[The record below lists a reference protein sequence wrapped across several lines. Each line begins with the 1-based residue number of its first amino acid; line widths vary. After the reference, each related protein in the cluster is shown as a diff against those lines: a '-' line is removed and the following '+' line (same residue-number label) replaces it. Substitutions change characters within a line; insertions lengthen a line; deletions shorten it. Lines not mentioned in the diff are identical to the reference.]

1 MVNSW
6 HFGFFHITYLP
17 LSCAPLPQVFRP
29 CVLDHTHPIH
39 TGGPDPRNGRSKS
52 TLPKSPD
59 LARRC
64 TRFLNLARHSLSRL
78 VANMVVVDGVDL
90 DSLDYIHKFP
100 YNGTIATGGDSL
112 REDLNI
118 FYESGD
124 IAWMITSTALVLL
137 MIPGVGFFYS
147 GLARRKSALSLIWLS
162 VMGTAVTT
170 FQWFFW
176 GYSLTFSHTASSYI
190 GDLSNFGFKDVL
202 AQPSVGTSR
211 IPDLLFAVYQGMFSA
226 ITVALATGAVA
237 ERGRMLPCIVFML
250 IWSTIIYDPI
260 ACWTWN
266 PAGWSNKLGG
276 LDFAGGTPVHIA
288 SGTAALAY
296 SMMLGKRR
304 GHGTH
309 ELNFRPHNVT
319 HIVIGTVFL
328 WVGWFGFNAGS
339 ALSANMRAVMAAWV
353 TNLAACVGG
362 ITWCVLDYRLERK
375 WSTVGFCSGVV
386 AGLVAITPGSGF
398 VPSWAAVP
406 FGVLG
411 ACFANYATKLKFVLG
426 IDDSLDIFA
435 VHAVG
440 GFVGNILTALFAADY
455 IAHLDGVTVIN
466 GGWINQHWIQLAY
479 QLADSV
485 AGGVYSFGGTCII
498 LFVINLIP
506 GLKIRADEEAEI
518 LGIDDAEIG
527 EFAYDYVELTR
538 EVLTEVENDDGNSR
552 FSADGNPTF
561 DPREKNSIP
570 LIDARVFATQSSH
583 LPHAQ

>member
-1 MVNSW
+1 
-6 HFGFFHITYLP
+6 
-17 LSCAPLPQVFRP
+17 
-29 CVLDHTHPIH
+29 
-39 TGGPDPRNGRSKS
+39 
-52 TLPKSPD
+52 
-59 LARRC
+59 
-64 TRFLNLARHSLSRL
+64 
-78 VANMVVVDGVDL
+78 MVVLEGVDL
-90 DSLDYIHKFP
+90 DALGYIIKLP
-100 YNGTIATGGDSL
+100 YNGTGATGGDSL
-112 REDLNI
+112 TEDLNI
-118 FYESGD
+118 WYESGD
-124 IAWMITSTALVLL
+124 VAWMITATALVLL

-162 VMGTAVTT
+162 VMATAVTT

-190 GDLSNFGFKDVL
+190 GDLANFGFKDVL
-202 AQPSVGTSR
+202 AQPSVGSTR

-237 ERGRMLPCIVFML
+237 ERGRMLPCVIFMF

-266 PAGWSNKLGG
+266 PAGWSNKMGG

-309 ELNFRPHNVT
+309 ELNYRPHNVT

-339 ALSANMRAVMAAWV
+339 ALSANLRAVMAAVV

-362 ITWCVLDYRLERK
+362 ITWCVLDYRLEGK

-386 AGLVAITPGSGF
+386 AGLVAITPGSGY
-398 VPSWAAVP
+398 VPAWAAVIY
-406 FGVLG
+406 GVLG
-411 ACFANYATKLKFVLG
+411 AGFANYATKLKFLVR
-426 IDDSLDIFA
+426 IDDALDIFA

-440 GFVGNILTALFAADY
+440 GFVGNICTAFFAADY
-455 IAHLDGVTVIN
+455 IAHLDGFSEIK
-466 GGWINQHWIQLAY
+466 GGWVNQHWIQLAY
-479 QLADSV
+479 QLADSIC
-485 AGGVYSFGGTCII
+485 GGCYSFVGTCII
-498 LFVINLIP
+498 CFILNLIP
-506 GLKIRADEEAEI
+506 GLQLRASEDAEI

-538 EVLTEVENDDGNSR
+538 EVLNDIDADANSRYSAEGGNS
-552 FSADGNPTF
+552 F

-570 LIDARVFATQSSH
+570 LMDARGYPGQASSSAT
-583 LPHAQ
+583 

>member
-1 MVNSW
+1 MA
-6 HFGFFHITYLP
+6 I
-17 LSCAPLPQVFRP
+17 
-29 CVLDHTHPIH
+29 LDGI
-39 TGGPDPRNGRSKS
+39 
-52 TLPKSPD
+52 
-59 LARRC
+59 
-64 TRFLNLARHSLSRL
+64 
-78 VANMVVVDGVDL
+78 DL
-90 DSLDYIHKFP
+90 DTLNYIPKFP
-100 YNGTIATGGDSL
+100 YNGTISTGGDSL

-124 IAWMITSTALVLL
+124 IGWMITATALVLL

-162 VMGTAVTT
+162 VMATAVTT

-176 GYSLTFSHTASSYI
+176 GYSLTFSHTASSFI
-190 GDLSNFGFKDVL
+190 GDLSNFGFKNVL
-202 AQPSVGTSR
+202 AQPSVGSPR
-211 IPDLLFAVYQGMFSA
+211 LPDLLFAVYQGMFSA

-288 SGTAALAY
+288 SGSAALAY

-309 ELNFRPHNVT
+309 ELNYRPHNVT

-339 ALSANMRAVMAAWV
+339 ALSANMRAVMAAVV

-362 ITWCVLDYRLERK
+362 ITWCALDYRLERK

-386 AGLVAITPGSGF
+386 AGLVAITPGSGY

-411 ACFANYATKLKFVLG
+411 ACFANYATKLKFILR

-440 GFVGNILTALFAADY
+440 GIVGNILTGFFAADY
-455 IAHLDGVTVIN
+455 IAHLDGTTVIH
-466 GGWINQHWIQLAY
+466 GGWVNHNWIQLAY
-479 QLADSV
+479 QLADSA
-485 AGGVYSFGGTCII
+485 AGGAYSFGGTCII

-506 GLKIRADEEAEI
+506 GLKIRASEEAEI

-538 EVLTEVENDDGNSR
+538 EVLNEVENDDVSR
-552 FSADGNPTF
+552 FSVEGNPTF

-570 LIDARVFATQSSH
+570 LIDARTFSGQSSQS
-583 LPHAQ
+583 PHAQ